1 MVQVHVLKKG
11 WEFYELKVWYTKK
24 AGKFLYS
31 SRLSSAFYTKILRK
45 DAPYG
50 FISLFIKH

>member
-31 SRLSSAFYTKILRK
+31 SRLSSAFYTKILQK